1 MHSKSNNIES
11 VFHDDANE
19 NVDERFES
27 LLWRYQIELDTS
39 VRGSDFILDS
49 VQLLHYKCHK
59 INVKCDG

>member
-1 MHSKSNNIES
+1 MHSKSNNIEFA
-11 VFHDDANE
+11 FHDNANE

-27 LLWRYQIELDTS
+27 FWRYQIDLDTS

>member
-1 MHSKSNNIES
+1 MHSKSNNIEFA
-11 VFHDDANE
+11 FHDNANE

-27 LLWRYQIELDTS
+27 FLWRYQIDLDTS